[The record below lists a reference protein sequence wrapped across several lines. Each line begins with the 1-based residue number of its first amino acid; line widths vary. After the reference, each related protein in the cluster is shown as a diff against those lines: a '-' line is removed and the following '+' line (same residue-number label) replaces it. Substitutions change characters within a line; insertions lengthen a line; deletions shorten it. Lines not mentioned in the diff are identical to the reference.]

1 MRTRTVHF
9 FIGWI
14 HWQISRFPRYNL
26 LYIHNYGIF
35 SQLVYKA
42 IKSFK
47 LGATGPER
55 FNLGKAQGRRMSA
68 RGRFVVP
75 QEETEVVRCGW
86 NNDSS
91 SKFKKS
97 SKTQPEVLLAL
108 TTFNLLLHMLVCVCV
123 SQILLSLQ
131 KWWIGDSSSSCWSF
145 ISSFLWQGW
154 VTSSLLRP
162 RDLAA
167 VLWASRSR
175 PPASEDSPVRERKC
189 F

>member
-1 MRTRTVHF
+1 M
-9 FIGWI
+9 
-14 HWQISRFPRYNL
+14 

-123 SQILLSLQ
+123 YLKFCCPFKNGGLEIPRVVVGPLFPLSCDKVESLPPYSVLGISLLFYEPLDLGPQRLKILLLERENAFRLKCNIQ
-131 KWWIGDSSSSCWSF
+131 VTIHER
-145 ISSFLWQGW
+145 GW
-154 VTSSLLRP
+154 CA
-162 RDLAA
+162 AA
-167 VLWASRSR
+167 V
-175 PPASEDSPVRERKC
+175 
-189 F
+189 